1 MADAAS
7 ENAPKAAMSGT
18 VVELIVGIA
27 AVTTTT
33 LGLLGISP
41 LGMAEVATILVG
53 GALLFEGAAIVTR
66 TRFRRGGL
74 ESDDMRRDAGQIG
87 GTGME
92 VIGGIVGIA
101 LGVVALFGV
110 APLFLM
116 PIALIVFGGA
126 LMFGSAGTARIHEQ
140 SPAKM
145 ASGVQLVAGVIAV
158 ALGILALL
166 EFAPL
171 TLSLV
176 GLLLVSA
183 TVLLSGSVLGAR
195 LGRLSHHRQQQRMRS
210 ST

>member
-1 MADAAS
+1 MADAVSGNKS
-7 ENAPKAAMSGT
+7 EAAISGT

-27 AVTTTT
+27 AVAATIV
-33 LGLLGISP
+33 GLLGTSP
-41 LGMAEVATILVG
+41 LSMAEIATILVG
-53 GALLFEGAAIVTR
+53 GALLFEGAAIATR
-66 TRFRRGGL
+66 LRRGGL
-74 ESDDMRRDAGQIG
+74 DSDDMRRDAGQVG

-110 APLFLM
+110 APLFLI

-145 ASGVQLVAGVIAV
+145 TSGVQLVAGVIAV

-166 EFAPL
+166 ELAPL

-176 GLLLVSA
+176 GLLLVGA
-183 TVLLSGSVLGAR
+183 TVLLSGSALGAR
-195 LGRLSHHRQQQRMRS
+195 LGRLSHHRKQQRVGS
-210 ST
+210 SA